1 MERPDRA
8 GIVVR
13 VASLEPGSHIDG
25 VVEAARC
32 PPGLVVAW
40 PGWDHDVGLA
50 MMGEQLQAE
59 TALRINEER

>member
-1 MERPDRA
+1 MERPERA
-8 GIVVR
+8 GIVVS
-13 VASLEPGSHIDG
+13 VGSLEPGGDIDG

-32 PPGLVVAW
+32 PPGLVIAR

-50 MMGEQLQAE
+50 MMGEQRQAE

>member
-1 MERPDRA
+1 MERPERA

-13 VASLEPGSHIDG
+13 VASLEPGYIDG

-32 PPGLVVAW
+32 PPGLVVAR

-50 MMGEQLQAE
+50 MMGEQRQAE